1 MTTFEEMLAID
12 TYATEL
18 YNLCFNPFKP
28 YGKDFTTSPYY
39 FKTNNE
45 NLIFQLKIKSVNFVA
60 SYEYSSISLNMLH
73 SSTMNLHHN
82 S

>member
-1 MTTFEEMLAID
+1 MLAID

-45 NLIFQLKIKSVNFVA
+45 N
-60 SYEYSSISLNMLH
+60 
-73 SSTMNLHHN
+73 
-82 S
+82 

>member
-1 MTTFEEMLAID
+1 MLAID

-28 YGKDFTTSPYY
+28 YGKISLHLHIIL
-39 FKTNNE
+39 KRIMKIN
-45 NLIFQLKIKSVNFVA
+45 FQLKIKSVNFVA